1 LRCDQVSDAIL
12 GSSQKFGCTA
22 RLELSEVE
30 MLLATSRC
38 VRLNWDSFDAIDV
51 QMQIGRIDHVT
62 HVSVNESRD
71 GRNPLSNTARDLIV
85 SGVVALYW
93 NIERRGQTK
102 VQDLR
107 DYVCRLKEKV
117 SSGNSV
123 CNCESS
129 S

>member
-1 LRCDQVSDAIL
+1 
-12 GSSQKFGCTA
+12 
-22 RLELSEVE
+22 

-62 HVSVNESRD
+62 HGSVNESRD

-85 SGVVALYW
+85 SGVVALYL

-123 CNCESS
+123 CNCDSS